1 MSYQVSVEGHHL
13 SIVGQGIAEI
23 PAELGT
29 QYGETVTE
37 LDFTENAI
45 RYDCGLGGDF
55 CYRHSA
61 SFCWRYF
68 FNI

>member
-13 SIVGQGIAEI
+13 SIVGQGITEI
-23 PAELGT
+23 PADLGA

-45 RYDCGLGGDF
+45 RYDSEFVRRSILV
-55 CYRHSA
+55 
-61 SFCWRYF
+61 
-68 FNI
+68 

>member
-23 PAELGT
+23 PAELGA

-45 RYDCGLGGDF
+45 RYESRLE
-55 CYRHSA
+55 RHICVGQSL
-61 SFCWRYF
+61 SFRH
-68 FNI
+68 IK

>member
-1 MSYQVSVEGHHL
+1 MSYQASVEGHHL

-23 PAELGT
+23 PAELGA

-45 RYDCGLGGDF
+45 RYDSALESPF
-55 CYRHSA
+55 CVG
-61 SFCWRYF
+61 
-68 FNI
+68 